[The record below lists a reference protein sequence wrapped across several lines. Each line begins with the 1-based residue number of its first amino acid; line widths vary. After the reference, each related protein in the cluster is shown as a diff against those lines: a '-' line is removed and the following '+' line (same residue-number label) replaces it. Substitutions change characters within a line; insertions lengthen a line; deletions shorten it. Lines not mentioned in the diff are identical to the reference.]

1 MPSSQRS
8 SDKTESWAHLYLDGA
23 VKVDPRDVAVGG
35 VIRDNKWRWILGFN
49 RWLGQ
54 CSVFNA
60 ELWGIL
66 DDMLLLQNRRCDR
79 VLIWT
84 ESTKVLQA
92 IHEAFSLTSF
102 SALIRCIHKLLQEVG
117 HWELEY
123 IPREENLE
131 ADSITNM
138 AFVKNE

>member
-8 SDKTESWAHLYLDGA
+8 SDKTGSWAHLYSDGA
-23 VKVDPRDVAVGG
+23 VKVDSRDVVVGG

-60 ELWGIL
+60 ELRGIL
-66 DDMLLLQNRRCDR
+66 DDMLLLQNRRCD
-79 VLIWT
+79 
-84 ESTKVLQA
+84 K
-92 IHEAFSLTSF
+92 
-102 SALIRCIHKLLQEVG
+102 EVG